1 MLRQD
6 PGGSG
11 AAAPGV
17 TVWKWPRGCSCRASG
32 LVDEENKTPRHCSAA
47 GATEPILER
56 GSGLTAARNCPGFGK
71 EAAPIPRLFNRVLS
85 RRDEFP
91 EWAEWDGLR
100 GTPWWDERM
109 EGMLPLLAFKKP
121 WKKWEMSLLSHGIQ
135 DGAPGGP
142 EGVTSAVKVTRKP
155 MAPSLQANP
164 CSQSKTRLL

>member
-56 GSGLTAARNCPGFGK
+56 GSGLTAGT
-71 EAAPIPRLFNRVLS
+71 ELPRL
-85 RRDEFP
+85 
-91 EWAEWDGLR
+91 W
-100 GTPWWDERM
+100 ERSCSD
-109 EGMLPLLAFKKP
+109 PP
-121 WKKWEMSLLSHGIQ
+121 
-135 DGAPGGP
+135 
-142 EGVTSAVKVTRKP
+142 AVQQGFIP
-155 MAPSLQANP
+155 QG
-164 CSQSKTRLL
+164 